1 MNTNQH
7 STKIIDCFQEAF
19 ATEPEDPLVSSFWD
33 EHMVMI
39 ADEALPHELRMYA
52 AWNEYSD
59 RIRGEWLWH
68 APTRV
73 FRLPTDTQ
81 FLLAQKTGQCLSY
94 DTQDQKI
101 KLTAGSQTVCE
112 YNTLLEAIS
121 SH

>member
-1 MNTNQH
+1 MSIT
-7 STKIIDCFQEAF
+7 DFFQEAF

-33 EHMVMI
+33 ENMVMM
-39 ADEALPHELRMYA
+39 ADETLPHELRMYA
-52 AWNEYSD
+52 TWNEYSD
-59 RIRGEWLWH
+59 RIRGEWFWH

-94 DTQDQKI
+94 DLRDQNI
-101 KLTAGSQTVCE
+101 KLMAGSRVLRE
-112 YNTLLEAIS
+112 YKTLLDAIS